1 MKSEGCGDILGV
13 GTGTG
18 CLYMPR
24 NMESSN
30 GASEWVGPQRSVGVA
45 PPTNCLKEM
54 SWSWNSDV
62 HVAVIPSRRD
72 DAKFSSRTN
81 FMELMPQ
88 LWIVRSA
95 EQVASL

>member
-1 MKSEGCGDILGV
+1 
-13 GTGTG
+13 
-18 CLYMPR
+18 MPR